1 MCLLISRGFT
11 LIFYSQIYLNSA
23 VLSIFIF
30 KYKDM
35 FYFRSSLLVNNT
47 IIVSTS
53 YLVIKKKIR
62 HIKIIHNVYK
72 TRR

>member
-53 YLVIKKKIR
+53 YLVIYKKIR
-62 HIKIIHNVYK
+62 HSKFIHNVYK